1 MKNIPKTYR
10 INTWIKAG
18 TLALAFSL
26 PFSCQDVLQEDVIS
40 QIGNNYLNTSK
51 GFEDGVSAAYTSM
64 RAWYGTERGHS
75 MTEFG
80 TDIYT
85 NGADGSWKFMN
96 TYTTDF
102 DSQNGF
108 VREIWDEFY
117 RGINTCN
124 AIIDRSVNVTGINE
138 ATMKQ
143 RIAEVKF
150 IRAHHYFLMVQLFGP
165 LDLRLTETLLP
176 TKEVA
181 RTPVSEV
188 YTAIIADLEAAIPD
202 LEALKASA
210 QYGRVTRPAAQHLL
224 AKVYMTKATSE
235 AASSDDYAKA
245 EPLLKSVIN
254 DYGFILLPDF
264 AQVHQFGN
272 ERNDE
277 IVWAI
282 QYTRDPL
289 TNQQTNTTANP
300 VLNNGNNSH
309 LYFLMEYDTQPGM
322 RRDTQNGR
330 PFKRFRMTP
339 YAINTVFGDRVNDS
353 RYKASFKDVYYS
365 NNLGTNGG
373 KFNTSFDPS
382 KPSVTF
388 ALGDTAIY
396 IPGYEMSLEERAKKP
411 YQVLVPSRY
420 DERLFPALKKHLD
433 PGRADLT
440 QEQGGRDFPAMRLG
454 ETYLLLAETQ
464 LKLGKVAEATA
475 TINAVRRRAAFPGK
489 QAEMEITE
497 AQMTMEFLMEERA
510 RELIGEQFRWLDLK
524 RWGVLVERVKSYNA
538 QGAPNI
544 KDFHVL
550 RPIPQN
556 QIDRAEGG
564 ASAFPQN
571 EGY

>member
-1 MKNIPKTYR
+1 MKS
-10 INTWIKAG
+10 WIKTGALG
-18 TLALAFSL
+18 LTLSLAV
-26 PFSCQDVLQEDVIS
+26 SCQDVLQEDVIS
-40 QIGNNYLNTSK
+40 AIGNDYMNTPK
-51 GFEDGVSAAYTSM
+51 GLEDGVNAAYTSM
-64 RAWYGTERGHS
+64 RVWYGTERGHS
-75 MTEFG
+75 LTEFG

-96 TYTTDF
+96 TYTNDF

-108 VREIWDEFY
+108 VRDLWDEFY

-124 AIIDRSVNVTGINE
+124 AVIDRSVNVTGLNE
-138 ATMKQ
+138 ATLKQ

-150 IRAHHYFLMVQLFGP
+150 IRAHHYFLMVQLFGAV
-165 LDLRLTETLLP
+165 DLQLSENTVP
-176 TKEVA
+176 NKEVSRA
-181 RTPVSEV
+181 PVSEV
-188 YTAIIADLEAAIPD
+188 YASIISDLETAIPD

-235 AASSDDYAKA
+235 ASSPDDYAKA
-245 EPLLKSVIN
+245 EPLLKSVIS
-254 DYGFILLPDF
+254 DYGFTLLPTF
-264 AQVHQFGN
+264 SQVFQFGN

-277 IVWAI
+277 VVWAI

-289 TNQQTNTTANP
+289 TNGGG
-300 VLNNGNNSH
+300 NNGH

-353 RYKASFKDVYYS
+353 RYKASFKDTYYS
-365 NNLGTNGG
+365 NNLGTNNG
-373 KFNTSFDPS
+373 KFNTSFDLS

-420 DERLFPALKKHLD
+420 DERLFPALTKHMD

-440 QEQGGRDFPAMRLG
+440 QEAGGRDFPAMRLG

-475 TINAVRRRAAFPGK
+475 TINTVRRRAAFPGK

-524 RWGVLVERVKSYNA
+524 RWGVLVERVKLYNA

-544 KDFHVL
+544 KDYHVL

-556 QIDRAEGG
+556 QIDRTLGG

-571 EGY
+571 PGY

>member
-1 MKNIPKTYR
+1 MKS
-10 INTWIKAG
+10 WIRSGA
-18 TLALAFSL
+18 LALTLSL
-26 PFSCQDVLQEDVIS
+26 GFSCQDLLQEDVIS
-40 QIGNNYLNTSK
+40 QIGNDYLNTPK
-51 GFEDGVSAAYTSM
+51 GLEDGVNAAYMSM

-75 MTEFG
+75 LTEFG

-102 DSQNGF
+102 DTQNGL
-108 VREIWDEFY
+108 VREVWDEFY

-124 AIIDRSVNVTGINE
+124 AVIDRSVNVTGINE
-138 ATMKQ
+138 ATLKQ

-150 IRAHHYFLMVQLFGP
+150 IRAHHYFLLVQLFGSV
-165 LDLRLTETLLP
+165 DLQLSETLIP
-176 TKEVA
+176 TKEVSRA
-181 RTPVSEV
+181 PVSEV
-188 YTAIIADLEAAIPD
+188 YSSIIADLEEAIPD
-202 LEALKASA
+202 LEALKASN

-235 AASSDDYAKA
+235 AAASDDYAKA

-254 DYGFILLPDF
+254 DYGYTLLPDF
-264 AQVHQFGN
+264 AQVFQFGN

-277 IVWAI
+277 VIWAI

-289 TNQQTNTTANP
+289 TNQQGNPANNP
-300 VLNNGNNSH
+300 ALNNGNNSH

-330 PFKRFRMTP
+330 PFKRFRMTS
-339 YAINTVFGDRVNDS
+339 YAINTVFEDRVNDS
-353 RYKASFKDVYYS
+353 RYKASIKDTYYS
-365 NNLGTNGG
+365 NNLGTNNGT
-373 KFNTSFDPS
+373 FNTSFDLS
-382 KPSVTF
+382 KPTVTF
-388 ALGDTAIY
+388 ELGDTAIY
-396 IPGYEMSLEERAKKP
+396 IPGYEMSQEERAKRP

-420 DERLFPALKKHLD
+420 DERLFPALSKHLD

-454 ETYLLLAETQ
+454 ETYLLLAEVQ
-464 LKLGKVAEATA
+464 LKLGKLDEATA
-475 TINAVRRRAAFPGK
+475 SVNVIRRRAAFSGK
-489 QAEMEITE
+489 ADEMEITP
-497 AQMTMEFLMEERA
+497 AQMTMDFLMEERA

-524 RWGVLVERVKSYNA
+524 RWGVLVERVKLYNP

-544 KDFHVL
+544 KDYHVL

-556 QIDRAEGG
+556 QIDRTQGG

-571 EGY
+571 PGY